1 MTGQLEG
8 KVAVITGAA
17 SGIGAATARL
27 FIAEGASVVLA
38 DIQDARGER
47 MVEEFGPRASFH
59 HTDVTKEAEI
69 RGAVERATEKYGR
82 LDVMFNNAG
91 AGHPEGF
98 IQDLTPE
105 VFHGVVDLLLGGVM
119 FGMKHAVPVMKAQK
133 SGSIINTASIA
144 GLGVGYGG
152 TMYSACKAA
161 VIHVTKVVANEIG
174 EDNIR
179 VNAIAPGAI
188 PTAIFGRAGGMDQDG
203 AEALIPMLK
212 MGFAKAQPIPRSGEA
227 EDIARAALWLAS
239 DASSFVTG
247 VTLPVEGGMTTG
259 KLFSQRMAE
268 LQAAAP
274 PPAQ

>member
-38 DIQDARGER
+38 DIQDARGEK

-133 SGSIINTASIA
+133 SSSIINTASIA

>member
-1 MTGQLEG
+1 
-8 KVAVITGAA
+8 
-17 SGIGAATARL
+17 
-27 FIAEGASVVLA
+27 
-38 DIQDARGER
+38 
-47 MVEEFGPRASFH
+47 
-59 HTDVTKEAEI
+59 
-69 RGAVERATEKYGR
+69 
-82 LDVMFNNAG
+82 
-91 AGHPEGF
+91 
-98 IQDLTPE
+98 
-105 VFHGVVDLLLGGVM
+105 VVDLLLGGVM